1 MRVLAPKSALPSK
14 KNNPIFSPPP
24 KPHQSYSKIIPQNP
38 NQAETHFI
46 TLIHASK
53 TILQLQQIH
62 SQLIL
67 QAMSSNSK
75 IITQLISS
83 SSSQRSIDY
92 ALHIFNSFT
101 DPNVYM
107 FNALIRGLTENSW
120 FRKTFEFFKLM
131 LRLDVRP
138 SRLTFPFVLKSV
150 VGLGDKWLGGMVHG
164 GILKMGLE
172 FDGFVRVSLV
182 DMYAKMELLSLAL
195 QLFDESPE
203 RNKLDSV
210 LLWNV
215 VINGCCKS
223 GILEKAV
230 ELFEAMP
237 ERNFGS
243 WNSLINGLM
252 RNGKVDKAVELFE
265 GMVEKNVVSWT
276 TMVHGLSLNGM
287 HEKAL
292 EMFFNMIEEEGARA
306 NDLTL
311 VSVLSACAKTGALE
325 AGMKIHKYILS
336 NKFRFNAAVGT
347 ALIDMYAKCG
357 QIQSASQVFRDTK
370 EKDVRTWSV
379 MIWGW
384 AIHGSVEQAL
394 QCFEKMKLTG
404 IEPDEVA
411 FLAVLTAC
419 SHAGLVDEGLKFF
432 DSMKLDYSIEPTMK
446 HCAVIVDLYG
456 RAGQLDK
463 ALRFI
468 QCMALTPD
476 FVIWGALFSACRA
489 HKNIEMAKYVS
500 EKLLQLEPKHSGSY
514 VFMSN
519 IYAGV
524 GIWEEV
530 ERVRTSMKDKGAAKD
545 PGLSHV
551 EVHGKL
557 HSFVAGD
564 QAHMH
569 TKEIYS
575 KLEEMTNRAREHG
588 YIPETEWVLHNI
600 EEEEKED
607 ALGTHSEK
615 LALAFGLIRTSPGV
629 VLRIVKNLR
638 ICGDCHSLMKHVSKL
653 SQREIV
659 VRDIKRFHHFKDGI
673 CSCQDYW

>member
-1 MRVLAPKSALPSK
+1 
-14 KNNPIFSPPP
+14 
-24 KPHQSYSKIIPQNP
+24 
-38 NQAETHFI
+38 
-46 TLIHASK
+46 
-53 TILQLQQIH
+53 
-62 SQLIL
+62 
-67 QAMSSNSK
+67 
-75 IITQLISS
+75 
-83 SSSQRSIDY
+83 
-92 ALHIFNSFT
+92 
-101 DPNVYM
+101 M

-120 FRKTFEFFKLM
+120 FRKTVEFFKLM

-150 VGLGDKWLGGMVHG
+150 VGLGDKWIGGVVHG

-182 DMYAKMELLSLAL
+182 DMYVKMELLSLAL

-237 ERNFGS
+237 ERNLGS

-252 RNGKVDKAVELFE
+252 RNGKVDKAVELFK
-265 GMVEKNVVSWT
+265 GMVDKNVVSWT

-292 EMFFNMIEEEGARA
+292 EMFFRMIEEEDVRA

-336 NKFRFNAAVGT
+336 NKFRLNAAVGT

-357 QIQSASQVFRDTK
+357 QIQSARQVFRDTK

-394 QCFEKMKLTG
+394 QCFEKMKLAG

-419 SHAGLVDEGLKFF
+419 SHAGRVDEGLKFF

-446 HCAVIVDLYG
+446 HCAVIVDLHG
-456 RAGQLDK
+456 RAGQLDE

-519 IYAGV
+519 VYAGV

-545 PGLSHV
+545 PGLSHT

-615 LALAFGLIRTSPGV
+615 LALAFGLISTGPGV

-653 SQREIV
+653 SEREIV